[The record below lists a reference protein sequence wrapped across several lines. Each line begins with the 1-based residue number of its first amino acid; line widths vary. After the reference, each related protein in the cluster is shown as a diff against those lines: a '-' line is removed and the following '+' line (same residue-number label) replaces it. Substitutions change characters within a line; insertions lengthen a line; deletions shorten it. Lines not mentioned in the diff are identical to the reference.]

1 MPYAKEGIWTNAI
14 VVLLGP
20 VGTKLIY
27 PFRKDNHEVVVKN
40 TTSKSLEIRLF
51 FHDAPGFF
59 QNNDGDAKFLVE
71 KLPTIMVTCPRLESV
86 QFLC

>member
-51 FHDAPGFF
+51 FHDAPGCF